1 MELFIAENPPITL
14 SDIQEFETTT
24 GLFLPED
31 YKAHLLEYNGAEVE
45 SIEVYF
51 GVPDDGINFYY
62 FHPLK
67 YGDSILV
74 GTQDY
79 LPEKHICI
87 GCTATGYLAMALTED
102 NYGNIYVYYSEA
114 ELTWLASSFTAFVSG
129 LTDYADSM
137 E

>member
-14 SDIQEFETTT
+14 SDIQEFEAAK
-24 GLFLPED
+24 GLTLPED
-31 YKAHLLEYNGAEVE
+31 YKAHLLRYNGAEVE

-51 GVPDDGINFYY
+51 GVPDDGINFSY

-74 GTQDY
+74 DTEDY
-79 LPEKHICI
+79 LPEKHITI
-87 GCTATGYLAMALTED
+87 GCTSTGYLAMSLAEEA
-102 NYGNIYVYYSEA
+102 YGHIYVYYSEA
-114 ELTWLASSFTAFVSG
+114 ELTWLADSFTAFVSD
-129 LTDYADSM
+129 LTDYTDSM